1 MKLYKLHYPEV
12 TQQHYSLFVETRV
25 NKFGDEI
32 TIYRIEFND
41 RYVVLSSFAAAVDF
55 IKMNLE

>member
-12 TQQHYSLFVETRV
+12 IQQHYSLFVETRV

-32 TIYRIEFND
+32 KIYRIEFND